1 MLKCCILFNP
11 STFQPFNFSGFFHS
25 LFNYFVVEKQR
36 NVRLLAAVL
45 TICTMHLATASF
57 AQTATDGF
65 IMEKGRICIA
75 LPYQSSS
82 WTEYWEGTLKREN
95 LNLGEV
101 KTQALMPMAAVG
113 ILNNLNVLVGLPFFK
128 TSASAGSM
136 SGHQGIQDL
145 ALGLKY
151 RALNLGLG
159 ESKLEGFVTG
169 MFSTPASNYYPDFL
183 PLSIGLGST
192 NLSARGTLH
201 YQSKMGLYG
210 TAQLGWTRRSNIK
223 LERNYYYE
231 NGGVYSSE
239 MIMPNVLDYN
249 ANLGFYKN
257 GLRLELGYS
266 VMNTLGG
273 PDIRRNDMP
282 LPCANMDL
290 SSASFL
296 AQYYPKALKGIGFM
310 AMGSKVLEGR
320 NVGQSTMLG
329 GGILYQF
336 QAWNKAAKTEN

>member
-1 MLKCCILFNP
+1 
-11 STFQPFNFSGFFHS
+11 
-25 LFNYFVVEKQR
+25 VEKQQY
-36 NVRLLAAVL
+36 VRLLAAVL
-45 TICTMHLATASF
+45 TICLHLAPSAH

-65 IMEKGRICIA
+65 IMEKGRFCIA
-75 LPYQSSS
+75 LPYQTSS
-82 WTEYWEGTLKREN
+82 WNKYWEGSLKREN
-95 LNLGEV
+95 LNLGTV
-101 KTQALMPMAAVG
+101 RTQALMPMAALGVM
-113 ILNNLNVLVGLPFFK
+113 NNLNVLVGLPLVK

-136 SGHQGIQDL
+136 SGHEGIQDL
-145 ALGLKY
+145 ALGLKF

-201 YQSKMGLYG
+201 YRSNMGLYG
-210 TAQLGWTRRSNIK
+210 TTQLGWTRRSNIE

-231 NGGVYSSE
+231 NGGVYSST

-257 GLRLELGYS
+257 GLRLELAYNA
-266 VMNTLGG
+266 MNTLGG

-290 SSASFL
+290 QSLSFL
-296 AQYYPKALKGIGFM
+296 AQWYPQALNGIGFM
-310 AMGSKVLEGR
+310 GMASRVLEGR
-320 NVGQSTMLG
+320 NVGQSSMLG
-329 GGILYQF
+329 AGILYQF
-336 QAWNKAAKTEN
+336 QAWNKTSKAAH

>member
-1 MLKCCILFNP
+1 
-11 STFQPFNFSGFFHS
+11 
-25 LFNYFVVEKQR
+25 VEKHITK
-36 NVRLLAAVL
+36 RLLMAVL
-45 TICTMHLATASF
+45 TICTLLWSNISF

-65 IMEKGRICIA
+65 IMEKGRFCVA

-82 WTEYWEGTLKREN
+82 WTDYWEGTLKREN
-95 LNLGEV
+95 LNLGSV
-101 KTQALMPMAAVG
+101 STQAIMPMAAVG
-113 ILNNLNVLVGLPFFK
+113 ILNNLNVLVGLPLVK

-136 SGHQGIQDL
+136 MGHQGLQDL

-151 RALNLGLG
+151 RVLNLGLG
-159 ESKLEGFVTG
+159 ESKLEGFATG
-169 MFSTPASNYYPDFL
+169 MFSTPASNYYPDYL

-201 YQSKMGLYG
+201 YQSKLGLYG
-210 TAQLGWTRRSNIK
+210 TAQLGWTRRSNIE

-231 NGGVYSSE
+231 DGGVYSSQ

-257 GLRLELGYS
+257 GLRLELGYN

-282 LPCANMDL
+282 LPNSNMDMT
-290 SSASFL
+290 SASFL
-296 AQYYPKALKGIGFM
+296 VQYYPPAFKGFGFM
-310 AMGSKVLEGR
+310 GMGNRVLEGH

-329 GGILYQF
+329 GGLLYQF
-336 QAWNKAAKTEN
+336 QAWNKAKETEN